1 MVETRLSNTQLTK
14 IITIFPMFV
23 IVNTLPYSIMYK
35 EGAAGLIDQVHHTAQ
50 EDGLDDTDALVIPAV
65 TIQTSTLWTMVEP
78 GEVRWKWSHRYHS
91 HFETQLYEIAIYF
104 VISNQPFTCKE
115 WNLHRWWGSPRLAF
129 Q

>member
-35 EGAAGLIDQVHHTAQ
+35 EGAAGTIDQVHHTAQ

-65 TIQTSTLWTMVEP
+65 TIETSTLWTMVEA
-78 GEVRWKWSHRYHS
+78 GEVRLHGRGYTTISLI
-91 HFETQLYEIAIYF
+91 FETEVCDIARCS
-104 VISNQPFTCKE
+104 VMSN
-115 WNLHRWWGSPRLAF
+115 R
-129 Q
+129 